1 MGFKMKISEIDLGE
15 KAIEAIQGCLSG
27 IPIVNQVNIKKEPGS
42 GRVRPDLLVDLEIV
56 GPKKE
61 KLVIEVKNNGQPRYA
76 REAVNQILRY
86 REMFPNSYGIFVA
99 PFISDRAGEICSESQ
114 IGYIDFSGNCR
125 LCFNQIYIEKE
136 GKPNIYAKKR
146 DFRSLFSSKRTR
158 VIRVLLSNPKNI
170 WKIQEL
176 SNESEVSLGQTS
188 NIKKLLTDREWLQIV
203 KGGFSLKSPGE
214 LLKEWGENYSFRKNT
229 IRNFYSL
236 DGIPEIEEQIA
247 NVCSRKQINYALT
260 GFSGATRLYPNVR
273 YKNAM
278 VYIENLTDEL
288 ILSLNFKPVN
298 SGANVNIL
306 LPYDAGVFYGL
317 KIIDG
322 IQIASPIQIYLDLL
336 SYRGRGEEAA
346 ESLFDEVIKTE
357 W

>member
-1 MGFKMKISEIDLGE
+1 MGFKMKISEIDLEE

-42 GRVRPDLLVDLEIV
+42 GRVSPDLLVDLEIV

-146 DFRSLFSSKRTR
+146 DFRSLFSSKGTR
-158 VIRVLLSNPKNI
+158 VIRVLLSNPKKN

-214 LLKEWGENYSFRKNT
+214 LLKEWGENYSFQKNT

-236 DGIPEIEEQIA
+236 A
-247 NVCSRKQINYALT
+247 
-260 GFSGATRLYPNVR
+260 
-273 YKNAM
+273 
-278 VYIENLTDEL
+278 
-288 ILSLNFKPVN
+288 
-298 SGANVNIL
+298 GANVNIL

-317 KIIDG
+317 KTIDG